1 MTTINQTQTAKAP
14 NFRKL
19 RTSAA
24 VMLSA
29 ICLVGMTSCED
40 QNDDPILT
48 TYNQQDRNF
57 AMASSENLNAQI
69 DFGQLALDNGEDDSV
84 LEYGTMI
91 VTENTESRTELEGI
105 VNGTDVEISDGISSA
120 MKAKYDELTALSGED
135 FDMAFIDFQLELLD
149 NSRSIY
155 ENEKDNGENNTMK
168 AFADKTLGK
177 VKDQRLDAAEVKAEL
192 VLEGI

>member
-40 QNDDPILT
+40 KNDDPILT